1 MTRLQYDEAFEAR
14 KITAKELAALDLGEG
29 FFSTDDYTYPVVKD
43 AAGNEVALFH
53 AAGLILADGDTQS
66 SVTKDFNVGGVGTV
80 KWSSDCKDLVF
91 DGNKACFAATVIGKI
106 LVTATAGDL
115 SKTYELAV
123 NHTSGIGS
131 IENDRENV
139 IGRRFFNTEGIEVPE
154 PETADGRIYI
164 VLEELSDG
172 STRVVKVVNDR

>member
-1 MTRLQYDEAFEAR
+1 M
-14 KITAKELAALDLGEG
+14 
-29 FFSTDDYTYPVVKD
+29 
-43 AAGNEVALFH
+43 
-53 AAGLILADGDTQS
+53 
-66 SVTKDFNVGGVGTV
+66 
-80 KWSSDCKDLVF
+80 
-91 DGNKACFAATVIGKI
+91 
-106 LVTATAGDL
+106 TATAGDL